1 VLCFANCEPQAAATT
16 KLNKG
21 VERQLFSQSSSLS
34 RFMNSPFSTLFDAR
48 RVKPVGRFLLAAGL
62 ATALAGPLASC
73 NKDSDNSPSLA
84 QPTTPKP
91 SYAPNENDQMWA
103 VIEQFIA
110 FNDPPLPTL
119 SARQARMTH
128 SVTDAVKTVLAK
140 NNRSA
145 PAPAVMVSQQ
155 VLPKLYTPLSAPD
168 GVPVRIYTPTTALA
182 SGTTR
187 PGIVYYHGG
196 GWVIGSLDVYE
207 PSAQALAERTGAVVV
222 SVDYRLASETMNKFP
237 AAHEDAYA
245 AYKWVHDNAASIG
258 VNPAKIAVAGESAGG
273 NMAAAVCILAR
284 ERAYALPIH
293 ELLVYPVADNNLTT
307 PSYNTYA
314 SAVPLN
320 RDNIVYFTG
329 LYFNTPTDGDNRLI
343 SLVDVADL
351 KGLPTA
357 TIIAAEIDP
366 LQTEGK
372 LLADKF
378 TSAGVSNEYRLFT
391 GTTHE
396 FFGTYAVVP
405 LANDAQDYAATRLK
419 AAFQ

>member
-1 VLCFANCEPQAAATT
+1 MTA
-16 KLNKG
+16 
-21 VERQLFSQSSSLS
+21 
-34 RFMNSPFSTLFDAR
+34 PFSTHAVAR
-48 RVKPVGRFLLAAGL
+48 RAKPFGRFLLAAGL

-73 NKDSDNSPSLA
+73 HKDSDTAPSLV
-84 QPTTPKP
+84 QPTTAKP

-119 SARQARMTH
+119 TARQARMTH
-128 SVTDAVKTVLAK
+128 SVTDAVKAVLAK

-168 GVPVRIYTPTTALA
+168 GVPVRIYTPTAAATGA
-182 SGTTR
+182 R
-187 PGIVYYHGG
+187 PAIVYYHGG

-207 PSAQALAERTGAVVV
+207 PSAQALAERTGAIVF

-245 AYKWVHDNAASIG
+245 AYKWVRDNATTLN

-284 ERAYALPIH
+284 ERGLALPVH
-293 ELLVYPVADNNLTT
+293 ELLVYPVADNNLNTA
-307 PSYNTYA
+307 SYQQYA
-314 SAVPLN
+314 NAVPLSKA
-320 RDNIVYFTG
+320 NIVYFTG
-329 LYFNTPTDGDNRLI
+329 LYFNTPADGDNRLI

-351 KGLPTA
+351 KGLPAA

-372 LLADKF
+372 SLADKL
-378 TSAGVSNEYRLFT
+378 TQAGVSNEYRLYP